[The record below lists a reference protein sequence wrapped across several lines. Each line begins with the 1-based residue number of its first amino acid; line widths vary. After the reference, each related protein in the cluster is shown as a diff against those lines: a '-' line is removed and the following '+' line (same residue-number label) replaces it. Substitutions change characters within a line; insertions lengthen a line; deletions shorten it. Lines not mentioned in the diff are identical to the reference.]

1 MRVLDKATLQR
12 VEEYN
17 VEYQKKNGLSPS
29 FRQIMNALSLG
40 SLATVQ
46 RYIKALEQEG
56 RIERTNIGTIK
67 TMPQLKSSGVTIA
80 PLVGEIACGQP
91 NFAVE
96 NIEGSYA
103 LPKEIF
109 GNGDLFMLH
118 ASGDSMIEAGIDD
131 GDLLVLRKSES
142 ADDGDIVVA
151 MVDGNVTLKT
161 LFHKGRKIVLHPEN
175 KTMKDIIVPRCEVQ
189 GVLVSCIK
197 MFKR

>member
-1 MRVLDKATLQR
+1 MRVLDKATMQR

-17 VEYQKKNGLSPS
+17 IEYQKKNGISPS

-46 RYIKALEQEG
+46 RYIKALESEG
-56 RIERTNIGTIK
+56 RIARTNIGTILPI
-67 TMPQLKSSGVTIA
+67 PQLKSSGTTIA

-109 GNGDLFMLH
+109 GNGQLFMLH
-118 ASGDSMIEAGIDD
+118 ASGESMIEAGIND
-131 GDLLVLRKSES
+131 GDLLVLRKSNS
-142 ADDGDIVVA
+142 ADDGEIVVA
-151 MVDGNVTLKT
+151 LVDGNTTLKR
-161 LFHKGRKIVLHPEN
+161 LFHRGKKIVLHPEN
-175 KTMKDIIVPRCEVQ
+175 QTMKDIIVSDCEIQ
-189 GVLVSCIK
+189 GILVGCIK
-197 MFKR
+197 TY